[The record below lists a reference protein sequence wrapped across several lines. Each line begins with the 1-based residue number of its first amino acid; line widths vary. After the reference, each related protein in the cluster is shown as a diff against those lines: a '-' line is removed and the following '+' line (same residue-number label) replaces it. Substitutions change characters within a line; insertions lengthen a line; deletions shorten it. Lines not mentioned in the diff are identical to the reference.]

1 MAKIISI
8 LDNNSTGIL
17 VDIESHLSNSLPN
30 IVIVGFANKS
40 VDEAKER
47 IRGAL
52 ANSNVKLPK
61 KRIAIN
67 LAPADI
73 PKDGSYFDLPILVS
87 ILATA
92 KLINQVPGDK
102 TVVIGEVGLD
112 GNVRAVRG
120 IIGKILA
127 SKKLGIEHFWLPEDN
142 LAQASLVPGIK
153 IFPISNIKDLYTK
166 LQDKTP
172 VEYETTKGID
182 TSKLSKSGNKITIDD
197 IIGQDLAKRAV
208 CIGVAGHHNIMLN
221 GPPGAGKSML
231 AKAMPSI
238 MPNLTQNEIL
248 EITHIHSLF
257 NKNYDKIV
265 YERPFRSPHHSASNT
280 AIIGGGQNP
289 KPGEISLSHH
299 GVLLFDESPEFSRLV
314 IESLRQPL
322 EDKVISVSR
331 AKDTVQFPANFLLVA
346 TSNPCPCGY
355 FGSRKECTC
364 LPNQILSYQRKTSGP
379 IMDRIDLYVDAE
391 EIEHSKLMS
400 KTKQNKINALRD
412 NIKKAREIQMKR
424 ANKLNSQLTNNDLGK
439 YAELE
444 ESAKELLDTASTR
457 MQLSARAYIRSLRV
471 ARTIADM
478 EQSKSI
484 KPEHISE
491 ALQYRKRPVNF

>member
-17 VDIESHLSNSLPN
+17 VDIESHLSNSIPN

-73 PKDGSYFDLPILVS
+73 PKDGSYFDLLILVS

-127 SKKLGIEHFWLPEDN
+127 SKKLSIEHFWLPEDN
-142 LAQASLVPGIK
+142 LAQVSLVPGIK

-182 TSKLSKSGNKITIDD
+182 ASKLSKSGNKITIDD

-208 CIGVAGHHNIMLN
+208 CIAVAGHHNIMLN

-299 GVLLFDESPEFSRLV
+299 GVLLFDEFPEFSRLV

-424 ANKLNSQLTNNDLGK
+424 AN
-439 YAELE
+439 
-444 ESAKELLDTASTR
+444 
-457 MQLSARAYIRSLRV
+457 
-471 ARTIADM
+471 
-478 EQSKSI
+478 
-484 KPEHISE
+484 
-491 ALQYRKRPVNF
+491 LQIMI